1 MPHGSD
7 IAFTDAVKA
16 VQEKYGVRT
25 FNEQVMANRAWGTE
39 VTAELAGFIAMRD
52 SFYLGTSNGEGQP
65 YIQHR
70 GGARG
75 FLKVIDATTLAFA
88 DYPGNKQFISAG
100 NLSENDRA
108 FIFLIDYETRQRIKI
123 WGRARFVDD
132 DPELLNAVLEPSA
145 PSPPSAKVSRA
156 VMFIIETWDVN
167 CPQNIPQRYSEET
180 VVHVVRKLT
189 ERVAELEAQ
198 LSAASD

>member
-16 VQEKYGVRT
+16 VQEKYGVRA
-25 FNEQVMANRAWGTE
+25 FNEQVIANRSWGTE
-39 VTAELAGFIAMRD
+39 VTAELAKFIALRD
-52 SFYLGTSNGEGQP
+52 SFYLGTANGAGQP

-75 FLKVIDATTLAFA
+75 FVKVIDPTTLAFA

-123 WGRARFVDD
+123 WGRARFVEDD
-132 DPELLNAVLEPSA
+132 RELLSAVLEPSA
-145 PSPPSAKVSRA
+145 PSAKVSRA
-156 VMFIIETWDVN
+156 VVFTIETWDVN
-167 CPQNIPQRYSEET
+167 CPQNIPQRFSEET
-180 VVHVVRKLT
+180 VAHVVKKLT
-189 ERVAELEAQ
+189 ERVAELEAK
-198 LSAASD
+198 LSDASD

>member
-16 VQEKYGVRT
+16 VQEKYGVRDY
-25 FNEQVMANRAWGTE
+25 NAQVIANRAWGRE
-39 VTAELAGFIAMRD
+39 VSGELAKFITQRD
-52 SFYLGTSNGEGQP
+52 SFYLGTASADGQP

-100 NLSENDRA
+100 NLSENERA

-123 WGRARFVDD
+123 WGRAAFVED
-132 DPELLNAVLEPSA
+132 DPELMSAVQEPGQA
-145 PSPPSAKVSRA
+145 PAKTNRA
-156 VMFIIETWDVN
+156 VKFTVETWDVN

-180 VVHVVRKLT
+180 VAQVVSKLT
-189 ERVAELEAQ
+189 QRVADLEAQ
-198 LSAASD
+198 LSALSA